1 MNTLDLMECAMRF
14 PSFQDLCPTQ
24 NFIPIEFDG
33 NRNQAGLSN
42 FICTAKHWIDSS
54 GAIGFKPATGH
65 DGGNWVHKDAGFDFG
80 SSLSPEF
87 KFYLPDLFPILT
99 SP

>member
-14 PSFQDLCPTQ
+14 PSFQDLRPTQ

-33 NRNQAGLSN
+33 IRNQAGLSN
-42 FICTAKHWIDSS
+42 FIRTAKHWIDLS
-54 GAIGFKPATGH
+54 GAIGFKPATDH
-65 DGGNWVHKDAGFDFG
+65 FGGTWVHKYAGFDFG
-80 SSLSPEF
+80 SLLSPEF
-87 KFYLPDLFPILT
+87 KFYLPDLLPNLT